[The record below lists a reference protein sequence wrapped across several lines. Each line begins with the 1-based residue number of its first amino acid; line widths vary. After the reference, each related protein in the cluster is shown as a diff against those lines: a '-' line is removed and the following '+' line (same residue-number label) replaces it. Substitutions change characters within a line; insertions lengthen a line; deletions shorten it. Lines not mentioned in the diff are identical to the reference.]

1 MLKKISLLAVLLLT
15 LFGCDQTPNVGTGEL
30 KKDTIKPKLVVEK
43 EFKDSIKEAKE
54 TVLPIND
61 TLNAIAD
68 IMSGITDTSSIYKFV
83 QSSSDFKAFSKNF
96 DKRWR
101 AYDSTRLTNL
111 KIFKENEIGKVVKP
125 QSTLFY
131 PFSGPDILHAQ
142 TFFSE
147 ADKYVMIG
155 LEPVGS
161 LPEFKKDETDSLK
174 TYFTKVNTSLNAI
187 LKFSFFRTQSMKND
201 LKNEEVDGT
210 LHLLVLFLKRTGNQF
225 SSAKPVTVDSSGNI
239 QYVKSFAALKVLK
252 TNTRGVEIQFN
263 DINNKPKKLYYFSL
277 NAADGGLKS
286 NKGFMAY
293 LKAMGTVNTYL
304 KGASYLMHKDY
315 FSMVRKVILNQSEH
329 VTQDDSGIA
338 FHYFLNDEHKWN
350 YSFYG
355 QYLKPISMF
364 SEFFQKDL
372 DSLYKKQGA
381 KPIGFGI
388 GYNFKDKNSNFM
400 IATKQH

>member
-1 MLKKISLLAVLLLT
+1 MFKKVSLLATVSVIAFSCAQST
-15 LFGCDQTPNVGTGEL
+15 ENKTGEL
-30 KKDTIKPKLVVEK
+30 TKDTATPLIVEVK
-43 EFKDSIKEAKE
+43 ELKDSIKAAREIA
-54 TVLPIND
+54 LPLND
-61 TLNAIAD
+61 SLNAIAN
-68 IMSGITDTSSIYKFV
+68 IMSGITDTSSVYKFV

-96 DKRWR
+96 DKRWKT
-101 AYDSTRLTNL
+101 YDSTRLTNL
-111 KIFKENEIGKVVKP
+111 KTFKENEISKVVKP

-142 TFFSE
+142 TFFPE

-161 LPEFKKDETDSLK
+161 LPKFKKEETDSLEL
-174 TYFTKVNTSLNAI
+174 YFQKVNVSLNAI

-210 LHLLVLFLKRTGNQF
+210 LHLLFLFLKRTGNQF
-225 SSAKPVTVDSSGNI
+225 CSAKPITVDSSGNI
-239 QYVKSFAALKVLK
+239 VFVNSFEVLKKLK
-252 TNTRGVEIQFN
+252 TNTRGVEIKFN
-263 DINNKPKKLYYFSL
+263 DVNNQPKTLYYFSL

-286 NKGFMAY
+286 NKGFTAY

-315 FSMVRKVILNQSEH
+315 FSIVRKVILNQSEH
-329 VTQDDSGIA
+329 VIQDDSGIA
-338 FHYFLNDEHKWN
+338 FHYFLDDEHKWS
-350 YSFYG
+350 YSFFG
-355 QYLKPISMF
+355 QYLKPIPMF
-364 SEFFQKDL
+364 AEFYQKDL